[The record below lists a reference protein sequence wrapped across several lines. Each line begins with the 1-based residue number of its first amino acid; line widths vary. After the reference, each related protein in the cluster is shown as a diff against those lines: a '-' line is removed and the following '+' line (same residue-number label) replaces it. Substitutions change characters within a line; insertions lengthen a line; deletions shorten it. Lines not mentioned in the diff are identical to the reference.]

1 MNFQRILLLYASQRY
16 LSAVI
21 LRYNIFFKGIFML
34 KEFKA
39 FILRGNV
46 LDLAVGVIIGA
57 AFTAIVKSLVDNLIN
72 PLIGLFVRNS
82 ALNQLSFKLMGAKF
96 TYGAFL
102 NDVLNFLITAFV
114 VFLLVKS
121 INRLFPKKPVD
132 ETVVASEE
140 LTTLQE
146 IRDLLAKQN

>member
-1 MNFQRILLLYASQRY
+1 
-16 LSAVI
+16 
-21 LRYNIFFKGIFML
+21 ML

-72 PLIGLFVRNS
+72 PLIGIFVRNS
-82 ALNQLSFKLMGAKF
+82 ALNKLDFSLLGAKF

-102 NDVLNFLITAFV
+102 NDVINFLITAFV
-114 VFLLVKS
+114 VFLLVKT
-121 INRLFPKKPVD
+121 INRLFPKSPKD
-132 ETVVASEE
+132 ETPILNEE
-140 LTTLQE
+140 LETLRE
-146 IRDLLAKQN
+146 IRDLLQKEH